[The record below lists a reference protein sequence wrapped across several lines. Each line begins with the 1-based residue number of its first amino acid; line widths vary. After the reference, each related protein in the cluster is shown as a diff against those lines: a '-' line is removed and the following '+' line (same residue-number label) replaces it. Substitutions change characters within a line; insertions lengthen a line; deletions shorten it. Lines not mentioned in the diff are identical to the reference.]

1 VEAGSSVYA
10 LTAAGD
16 RDGRIGLAS
25 LELEESG
32 VARVT
37 VRVSEDRGTL
47 WTEPQVVYQEQ
58 GAIPRLG
65 PDSFGLGLKAAEVR
79 VP

>member
-1 VEAGSSVYA
+1 MYA

-16 RDGRIGLAS
+16 RAGRIGLAS
-25 LELEESG
+25 LEL
-32 VARVT
+32 ARVT

-79 VP
+79 LP